1 LDVCLDNGDNRI
13 FYSGILFN
21 VDRGNTIMKATVY
34 TGIACIWCE
43 RVKTLLKDNDYEI
56 EEIVVNKTIL
66 EELQTKYD
74 KVIRTV
80 PQVII
85 DGVLVGGYHE
95 VENQM
100 RGATSINKV

>member
-1 LDVCLDNGDNRI
+1 MDVCLDNGDNRI

-85 DGVLVGGYHE
+85 DDALIGGYNE
-95 VENQM
+95 VESLM
-100 RGATSINKV
+100 KGTTSINKV

>member
-13 FYSGILFN
+13 LHSGILFN
-21 VDRGNTIMKATVY
+21 LDKGNTKMKATVY
-34 TGIACIWCE
+34 TGLACSWCE
-43 RVKTLLKDNDYEI
+43 RVKALLKDNEYEI
-56 EEIVVNKTIL
+56 EEITVTPTIM

-85 DGVLVGGYHE
+85 DDVLVGGYNK
-95 VENQM
+95 VEDLM
-100 RGATSINKV
+100 RGTTSINKV